1 MTKIHPLALVH
12 PDAKIGN
19 NVEIDAFASIKGD
32 VVIGDNSYIASHV
45 VIWEGARIGK
55 NVKVFPGASIS
66 AIPQDLKF
74 AGEKTETI
82 IGDHTVIRECVTI
95 SRGTVNQMKTQVGN
109 SCLLMAY
116 VHIAHDCTVGDHC
129 IFANAV
135 QLAGHVHIDDWAIV
149 GGTSAVHQF
158 VKIGAHVMV
167 AGGSLVRKDVPPYC
181 KAGREP
187 LSYIG
192 VNTLGLQRRGFSIE
206 KIGEIQ
212 DIYRALFYRGNNNSK
227 ALSEVEN
234 LMPPSPERDYIL
246 NFIRT
251 SERGIMKGVA
261 KAGEEVSE

>member
-19 NVEIDAFASIKGD
+19 RVEIEAFSIIKGD
-32 VVIGDNSYIASHV
+32 VVIGDDTYIGPNAV
-45 VIWEGARIGK
+45 VWEGARIGK
-55 NVKVFPGASIS
+55 NVKIFPGASIS

-82 IGDHTVIRECVTI
+82 IGDHTIIRECVTI
-95 SRGTVNQMKTQVGN
+95 SRGTVDKMKTQVGN
-109 SCLLMAY
+109 NCLLMAY
-116 VHIAHDCTVGDHC
+116 VHIAHDCLVGDHC

-192 VNTLGLQRRGFSIE
+192 VNTIGLQRRGFSSQ

-212 DIYRALFYRGNNNSK
+212 EIYRNLFYRGNNNSK

-234 LMPPSPERDYIL
+234 LVPPSPERDYIL
-246 NFIRT
+246 EFIRT
-251 SERGIMKGVA
+251 SDRGIMKGVA
-261 KAGEEVSE
+261 GAGEEVSE